1 MKSFNVAIIALTIL
15 SLVMILAFSS
25 ILDGQKIVEQM
36 ILDREYQKEIHLA
49 EVELKRMDARAKRI
63 QKLAYDCAAVA
74 TRDYSLDESAIWL
87 ALTGDRDPDD
97 TLSYTDPNI
106 SGSIVSGCYFTK
118 FKDDKYDDV
127 RAYMYS
133 H

>member
-15 SLVMILAFSS
+15 SSVMILAFSS
-25 ILDGQKIVEQM
+25 ILDRQKIVEQM
-36 ILDREYQKEIHLA
+36 VLDREYQKES
-49 EVELKRMDARAKRI
+49 ERVTARVKRI

-118 FKDDKYDDV
+118 FKDYKYDDV

>member
-1 MKSFNVAIIALTIL
+1 MNKFLVLSLAVIIAALIV
-15 SLVMILAFSS
+15 SISS
-25 ILDGQKIVEQM
+25 WADTNDIVEQM
-36 ILDREYQKEIHLA
+36 TLDREYQKES
-49 EVELKRMDARAKRI
+49 EYVTARVKRI

-87 ALTGDRDPDD
+87 ALTGDRDLDD

-106 SGSIVSGCYFTK
+106 SEKIFYHCYSLK
-118 FKDDKYDDV
+118 YKDDKYDDV

>member
-1 MKSFNVAIIALTIL
+1 MKSFDVAIIALTIL
-15 SLVMILAFSS
+15 SSVMILAFSS
-25 ILDGQKIVEQM
+25 ILDRQKIVEQM
-36 ILDREYQKEIHLA
+36 VLDREYQKESQR
-49 EVELKRMDARAKRI
+49 VTARVKRI

-106 SGSIVSGCYFTK
+106 SGSIISGCYFTK

-127 RAYMYS
+127 RKYMRE